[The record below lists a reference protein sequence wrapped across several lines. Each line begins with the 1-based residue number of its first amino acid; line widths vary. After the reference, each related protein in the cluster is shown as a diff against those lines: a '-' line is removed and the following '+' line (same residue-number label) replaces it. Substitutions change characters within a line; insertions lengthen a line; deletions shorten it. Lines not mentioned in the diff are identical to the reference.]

1 MTEKFVLGDEV
12 LIKATVIDPVPDID
26 GDLYVQIIGNG
37 RGLYVTPSDLE
48 LVTNRAVPIAFEDIR
63 VGDVVNAK
71 KTVPLRNGGE
81 KTENFSKILI
91 VITDG
96 IVLRSGEAWFVREDG
111 YEFEL
116 VAHKNSEPINVG
128 DKITLGQARTL
139 AIGSVLSSVVDSDQH
154 LFTVSSNGLFDTTES
169 TTYSWINH
177 LKAFSSFT
185 VKYVAEES

>member
-48 LVTNRAVPIAFEDIR
+48 LVNKAVPIAFEDIR

-71 KTVPLRNGGE
+71 KTTLLRDGE
-81 KTENFSKILI
+81 KKTEIFSKILI
-91 VITDG
+91 VSTDG
-96 IVLRSGEAWFVREDG
+96 IVVRSEAAWFVREDW